1 MFMDNDVN
9 ILFMSMVRGSY
20 TETQLSVSN
29 ELICIFNKH
38 HNNIPTLFRSPMEQ
52 HVFGGGAVEQTWLWK
67 MPPKKAYVLV
77 LGIFHKV
84 HCMTTCTE
92 FEG

>member
-1 MFMDNDVN
+1 MGGGGDSV
-9 ILFMSMVRGSY
+9 LFARYTGGDSVRGGFCPDS
-20 TETQLSVSN
+20 S
-29 ELICIFNKH
+29 KH
-38 HNNIPTLFRSPMEQ
+38 GYE
-52 HVFGGGAVEQTWLWK
+52 K

-92 FEG
+92 FE